1 MRQSEKKNIVLS
13 IIFHGLLLL
22 ASIHVTISLLN
33 YYPTMTPDYF
43 STFPLL
49 LLFLGYMVSQFRP
62 YGKYCEIVTTIDRRL
77 LFPLDLKLKD

>member
-1 MRQSEKKNIVLS
+1 MRQSEKKNIVS
-13 IIFHGLLLL
+13 ITFHSLLLL

-49 LLFLGYMVSQFRP
+49 LLFLGYMVSQIHSFAHMAN
-62 YGKYCEIVTTIDRRL
+62 IV
-77 LFPLDLKLKD
+77 K